1 LNILIK
7 CLLNR
12 LLVPLFSFC
21 ITVNAWAE
29 IFQWTDEK
37 GQTHFSDRAPH
48 QIPAN
53 NISNQLKRINITSD
67 LSSPEMML
75 RHEQAKDAEREAQY
89 KEQQERY
96 NNKSAISERCKE
108 VKKRLR
114 LVKGRVI
121 FVDKQGKDLKVSEES
136 RKKRAIHLENEVREH
151 CQ

>member
-1 LNILIK
+1 
-7 CLLNR
+7 
-12 LLVPLFSFC
+12 
-21 ITVNAWAE
+21 
-29 IFQWTDEK
+29 
-37 GQTHFSDRAPH
+37 
-48 QIPAN
+48 
-53 NISNQLKRINITSD
+53 
-67 LSSPEMML
+67 MML

-121 FVDKQGKDLKVSEES
+121 FVDEQGKDLKVSEEA